1 MTGFEKKRG
10 KTLLVLVPVLLIGSA
25 IGAALLIFGQ
35 GEAPVVR
42 DSAEPEAV
50 NPPPQRFPG
59 APRESVKAQDFSKVD
74 FKNPHTVRNAPRMM
88 TSLTRLEK
96 LVLIGKLKET
106 ETTAAAQA
114 LENIVLNPIG
124 KCSPEE
130 DIRAH
135 AIGALVAMN
144 TQEAWSVV
152 LRLSQSE
159 DAQIRAWVG
168 TSLGYS
174 KSSEA
179 DQVLSVLTRDE
190 SELVVKQAEESVFVR
205 KAEKAK

>member
-50 NPPPQRFPG
+50 NPPPQRFQG

-135 AIGALVAMN
+135 AIGALEAMN
-144 TQEAWSVV
+144 TQEAWSAV

-205 KAEKAK
+205 KSEKAK